1 MSKFVVQLLSDEGR
15 ATFVVVQ
22 ASKEDFEIRSA
33 STKEMI
39 LSLKTAEI
47 QKARTNAAELGRNT
61 FLALDYLTDSGETA
75 RVKLS
80 APTGTVECLLE
91 ILQKE
96 RSYSII
102 EDMRSKIKTPSE
114 SANSETSAP
123 ITRSRAASRADDE
136 LPSQPLELPTWL
148 STRLANEASTSDVA
162 TENPSEEADEST
174 PTAENTDGRRQRQTI
189 SGFAGTENNF
199 SELAVQSDPS
209 KGNSSAAR
217 FARAADTVIEGE
229 GKTKA
234 KRNRRA
240 ATLFVSNEVERDE
253 HGAALQASNSQRGKV
268 QDLLSMFEAEAK
280 STAGRLRAK
289 TTVGDGPPPEFTE
302 FGPDTNAAVL
312 RAAFQSGMFR
322 KGAQESLKEVAE
334 GGEDLRR
341 LSREQD
347 SQPVL
352 SPILAAAAQQQA
364 EEGHQSLTQ
373 LEAEKLQAEP
383 KPATRRDLLQQVSAS
398 PEAQGAESPAHSS
411 ASAAA
416 GSEVARKSIA
426 SPAPSEATRRRSFS
440 SPSQGPAAP
449 SEAKRRVSISHVSPA
464 PAPSEAKRKASISS
478 PSQAPAPPAL
488 QTLALFCFPGSS
500 HPPAY
505 KETLALF
512 CFPGSASDAT
522 RKASTS
528 SSSQGSSIPGSH
540 KGSTISSQAPA
551 SQALQASA
559 LCHFPN
565 QHLSS
570 TRKPSLSS
578 ASQAPAPPTYKE
590 TLALFC
596 FPGSFPPAYK
606 ETLIPQ
612 ATRKPSLSSAS
623 QAPASPDATR
633 KPSLSSASQSPA
645 PPDATRKTALSIS
658 QSPVP
663 STPTGSTPSDAKVN
677 GAMVDVGSAAD
688 SLTGN
693 VLAKKD
699 ADFDK
704 LAEKLHDVE
713 ARLEDEIAMRISATS
728 AWQTAADE
736 ARDLVERGQTSPGNS
751 DLQASVLMLQ
761 QEVER
766 LQANASEGIQQQSAT
781 ETDPG
786 QDLFRAE
793 LEDLRQGS
801 QQQNDLILE
810 LRDTMTALQS
820 SLALKQMEAQQQQ
833 AVAKQAERR
842 ASVSEEALGSLDEV
856 ARQQKEMLARAEQHG
871 EMLEAML
878 AERDEEV
885 SRLQDEGRHREQEL
899 QALEQQLQAAQ
910 WEQLKTLDRE
920 ADTQHQEE
928 SDLKRLL
935 SQALERIAGLQAEL
949 EEKTIQI
956 QHAEAQVQEVEAKA
970 EQAEA
975 KVERVEIE
983 MDALQARLEARERSS
998 EQQQETLV
1006 KTELLL
1012 QEALRE
1018 RRVSESDVALSEVE
1032 SEPERERYRGS
1043 IAMGGHPQFD
1053 VSEVLSVIEMEEY
1066 KALSTRQLE
1075 THQTRLQK
1083 VEAELQRERQL
1094 RLELEARAL
1103 SESNAA
1109 AEQQELAASEV
1120 TKELSAEVQD
1130 LSRLL
1135 DERNAQLM
1143 EQAAQLAALQGELRR
1158 GGARREA
1165 AAASRANVALQ
1176 AEMGEQIQ
1184 RLLLER
1190 AEIESALTEEQ
1201 AQKAGLQRRLRQ
1213 LETAYESDM
1222 QELEELRSN
1231 LAESRKVAPVAA
1243 PAAAEPGPPPL
1254 IPRGAPAVVALRAML
1269 AWRLRTFAV
1278 QEGPVMAELTAS
1290 VRALLTQVSMLR
1302 RRESAM
1308 AEENVK
1314 LKRELASARKEAEVP
1329 SAGRGRLGG
1338 LGLGGA
1344 ASPISS
1350 GAFSPNHS
1358 ISKLKSTLHY
1368 AQRSQGKSF
1377 NRFDDDDD
1385 DGDSDEED
1393 AELPVLSPRMDLAN
1407 RLRAESDSD

>member
-91 ILQKE
+91 ILQK
-96 RSYSII
+96 
-102 EDMRSKIKTPSE
+102 
-114 SANSETSAP
+114 
-123 ITRSRAASRADDE
+123 
-136 LPSQPLELPTWL
+136 TWL

-383 KPATRRDLLQQVSAS
+383 KPATRWGDVQL
-398 PEAQGAESPAHSS
+398 
-411 ASAAA
+411 
-416 GSEVARKSIA
+416 
-426 SPAPSEATRRRSFS
+426 
-440 SPSQGPAAP
+440 
-449 SEAKRRVSISHVSPA
+449 
-464 PAPSEAKRKASISS
+464 
-478 PSQAPAPPAL
+478 
-488 QTLALFCFPGSS
+488 
-500 HPPAY
+500 
-505 KETLALF
+505 
-512 CFPGSASDAT
+512 
-522 RKASTS
+522 
-528 SSSQGSSIPGSH
+528 
-540 KGSTISSQAPA
+540 
-551 SQALQASA
+551 
-559 LCHFPN
+559 
-565 QHLSS
+565 
-570 TRKPSLSS
+570 
-578 ASQAPAPPTYKE
+578 
-590 TLALFC
+590 
-596 FPGSFPPAYK
+596 
-606 ETLIPQ
+606 
-612 ATRKPSLSSAS
+612 
-623 QAPASPDATR
+623 
-633 KPSLSSASQSPA
+633 
-645 PPDATRKTALSIS
+645 
-658 QSPVP
+658 
-663 STPTGSTPSDAKVN
+663 VN

-713 ARLEDEIAMRISATS
+713 ERAEIESALTEEQAQKAGLQRRLRQLETAYESDMQELEELRSNLAESRKVAPVAAPAAAEPGPPPLIPRGAPAVVALRAMLAWRLRTFAVQEGPVMAELTASVRALLTQARLEDEIAMRISATS

-1184 RLLLER
+1184 RLLLAR
-1190 AEIESALTEEQ
+1190 AAQ
-1201 AQKAGLQRRLRQ
+1201 ATSPPGDLARCCVEGSHGIRLV
-1213 LETAYESDM
+1213 L
-1222 QELEELRSN
+1222 
-1231 LAESRKVAPVAA
+1231 
-1243 PAAAEPGPPPL
+1243 
-1254 IPRGAPAVVALRAML
+1254 
-1269 AWRLRTFAV
+1269 
-1278 QEGPVMAELTAS
+1278 
-1290 VRALLTQVSMLR
+1290 
-1302 RRESAM
+1302 
-1308 AEENVK
+1308 
-1314 LKRELASARKEAEVP
+1314 
-1329 SAGRGRLGG
+1329 LGG
-1338 LGLGGA
+1338 
-1344 ASPISS
+1344 
-1350 GAFSPNHS
+1350 
-1358 ISKLKSTLHY
+1358 KL
-1368 AQRSQGKSF
+1368 
-1377 NRFDDDDD
+1377 NRDCH
-1385 DGDSDEED
+1385 
-1393 AELPVLSPRMDLAN
+1393 
-1407 RLRAESDSD
+1407 